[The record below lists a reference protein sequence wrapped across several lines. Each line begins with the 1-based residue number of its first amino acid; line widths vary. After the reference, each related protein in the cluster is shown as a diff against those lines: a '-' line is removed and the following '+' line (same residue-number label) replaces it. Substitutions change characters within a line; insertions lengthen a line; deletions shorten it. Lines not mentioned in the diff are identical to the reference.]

1 MGGSFGSLSSFIF
14 GLLRDIHTGELIG
27 FAPNYDNNRALIS
40 RGYSSKSGSKDML
53 ISLFNDLMDEHPD
66 YRAYIPELTEE
77 TVRGVLDQPNM
88 KVRSQAIV
96 DLVMKRYDLIK

>member
-1 MGGSFGSLSSFIF
+1 
-14 GLLRDIHTGELIG
+14 
-27 FAPNYDNNRALIS
+27 
-40 RGYSSKSGSKDML
+40 ML